1 MLQHYVTAVNGTEAV
16 VVFVE
21 HEQPLGSHGLLA
33 ALFADPCV
41 ALFDNSSGVKVF
53 SDMLVLQH
61 MSLVVQQLCVPSFS
75 SSSSLLSS
83 LSSSQPPKSM
93 STVGPSSSFMTSS
106 AQPSS
111 SQENT
116 LVWIDFD
123 GSLVVSDKEQAK
135 DNISVILSNI
145 TGTTIVVVEL
155 TTDTN
160 GRLTQVVVAVPGGEE
175 EAKLVIDTIKE
186 TSEKGT
192 DDLLNR
198 VLDAGLV
205 VGVSIG
211 TPTVSGA
218 AVLVVVLLCD
228 LVRLV

>member
-1 MLQHYVTAVNGTEAV
+1 M
-16 VVFVE
+16 
-21 HEQPLGSHGLLA
+21 
-33 ALFADPCV
+33 
-41 ALFDNSSGVKVF
+41 
-53 SDMLVLQH
+53 
-61 MSLVVQQLCVPSFS
+61 
-75 SSSSLLSS
+75 
-83 LSSSQPPKSM
+83 
-93 STVGPSSSFMTSS
+93 
-106 AQPSS
+106 
-111 SQENT
+111 
-116 LVWIDFD
+116 
-123 GSLVVSDKEQAK
+123 SDKEQAK

-160 GRLTQVVVAVPGGEE
+160 GRLTQVVVAVPGGDE

-205 VGVSIG
+205 VGVSSS
-211 TPTVSGA
+211 TPTVRGA